1 MILTIGVNR
10 SSDKFSDSTL
20 AILAKTT
27 AFCEKNNNF
36 KKTKKKKTYKKK
48 KIYIERPRLIGKKK
62 TP

>member
-27 AFCEKNNNF
+27 A
-36 KKTKKKKTYKKK
+36 
-48 KIYIERPRLIGKKK
+48 L
-62 TP
+62 